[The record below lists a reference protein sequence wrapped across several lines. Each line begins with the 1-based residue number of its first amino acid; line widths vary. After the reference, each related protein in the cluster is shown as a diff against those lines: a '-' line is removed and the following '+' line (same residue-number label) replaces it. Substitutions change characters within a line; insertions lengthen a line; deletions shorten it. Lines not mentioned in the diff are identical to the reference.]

1 MNSTIFMLLTLQFT
15 LMVYEEYR
23 APKRREEA
31 KPCISQDYFINVL
44 LLPQPTKKFDSP
56 ELKKKYLPLPD
67 SFSSST
73 FSFPL
78 FIRLIIFSPVFVGIY
93 NIWKGRT
100 EMLAQVILDIF
111 VTLYVGC
118 DTFPILPSSL
128 G

>member
-56 ELKKKYLPLPD
+56 ELKKNIFRSLILFLLPHSPSLYLLGSL
-67 SFSSST
+67 SFLL
-73 FSFPL
+73 SFL
-78 FIRLIIFSPVFVGIY
+78 VFITSGKEEPRCLH
-93 NIWKGRT
+93 R
-100 EMLAQVILDIF
+100 
-111 VTLYVGC
+111 
-118 DTFPILPSSL
+118 
-128 G
+128 